1 MKTALFSLA
10 VVLFSSASS
19 PAQAAS
25 RFIEIPV
32 GGWDP
37 GPQLRKQ
44 HEGSIVDWIRRV
56 DVHPE
61 ALTNDVIEV
70 DLFDAIV
77 RLERTAGPLL
87 DAATDPVYVP
97 AGTDAG
103 AVAAMPSTR
112 LRWTGT
118 MASAPASASAS
129 QAPTSCMDAESAVRI
144 TEAADGQLRAIFDI
158 GSFRYELRDGLLIR
172 KDFRR
177 LPREAPV
184 RDVSSDARDAVGY
197 ARRLI
202 VRAVRD
208 PNRSYGRRLNA

>member
-10 VVLFSSASS
+10 VVLFSSASW

-44 HEGSIVDWIRRV
+44 HEGNIVDWIRRV

-61 ALTNDVIEV
+61 ALTDDVIEV

-87 DAATDPVYVP
+87 DAAPDPVYVP
-97 AGTDAG
+97 AGTEAG
-103 AVAAMPSTR
+103 AVAAMPSAR

-118 MASAPASASAS
+118 MASASAS

-184 RDVSSDARDAVGY
+184 RDVSSDARDTVEHE
-197 ARRLI
+197 RRLI

-208 PNRSYGRRLNA
+208 PNRSYGRGLNA